1 MTFWLRFLSSV
12 PLLWFVYKGHTWAI
26 VLMFILSMFTVEIVA
41 LICNRLIQRH
51 KMLHTDMKR
60 LEKKTE
66 SVHRV
71 NTVLSDVFDKKP

>member
-1 MTFWLRFLSSV
+1 
-12 PLLWFVYKGHTWAI
+12 
-26 VLMFILSMFTVEIVA
+26 MFILSMFTVEIVA